1 MLGARLIVLPIVLPW
16 TFSLIASLP
25 IEAAEQTPIPETN
38 SAKAVAAEPIDRSKQ
53 AVSPTPSAIR
63 KAPDSKTT
71 AIAQT
76 AKPRAPAQAATPA
89 GKAQE
94 QKQTAPPAKS
104 PSILQMLEGHE
115 TELAIAA
122 AIAVAF
128 FFIGWIC
135 GGNYYLRRDRR
146 WRRKIR
152 F

>member
-25 IEAAEQTPIPETN
+25 IEAAEQTAIPQTN
-38 SAKAVAAEPIDRSKQ
+38 SAKAVAAEPIDASKK
-53 AVSPTPSAIR
+53 AVSPTPSAIQ

-71 AIAQT
+71 ATAQT
-76 AKPRAPAQAATPA
+76 AKPRASAQAATPA

-94 QKQTAPPAKS
+94 EKQTAPPAKS

-115 TELAIAA
+115 TEFAIAV

>member
-1 MLGARLIVLPIVLPW
+1 MLGARLIVLPW

-25 IEAAEQTPIPETN
+25 IEAAEQTPISDTN
-38 SAKAVAAEPIDRSKQ
+38 SAKAVAAEPIDGSKK
-53 AVSPTPSAIR
+53 AVSPTPSAIQ

-71 AIAQT
+71 ATAQT

>member
-16 TFSLIASLP
+16 TLSLIASLP
-25 IEAAEQTPIPETN
+25 IEAAEQNPIPETN
-38 SAKAVAAEPIDRSKQ
+38 SAKAVA
-53 AVSPTPSAIR
+53 PTPSTIQ

-71 AIAQT
+71 ATAQT

-115 TELAIAA
+115 TEFAIAV

>member
-1 MLGARLIVLPIVLPW
+1 MLGARLIALPIVLSW
-16 TFSLIASLP
+16 TFSSIAGVP
-25 IEAAEQTPIPETN
+25 IEAAEQNPIPETN
-38 SAKAVAAEPIDRSKQ
+38 SAKTVAAEPIDMSKEG
-53 AVSPTPSAIR
+53 VSPTPSAVQ
-63 KAPDSKTT
+63 KAPGRKTT
-71 AIAQT
+71 ATAQT

-89 GKAQE
+89 AKAQE
-94 QKQTAPPAKS
+94 QKQTIPPAKS

-122 AIAVAF
+122 AIALTF